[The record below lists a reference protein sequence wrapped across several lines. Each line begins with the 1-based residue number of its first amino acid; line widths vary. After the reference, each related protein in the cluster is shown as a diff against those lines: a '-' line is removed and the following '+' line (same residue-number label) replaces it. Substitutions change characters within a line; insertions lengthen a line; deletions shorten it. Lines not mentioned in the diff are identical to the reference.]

1 MALAT
6 FGAGCFWGV
15 EYFFRQIDGVINA
28 TSGYMGGD
36 VSKTRYEEVKAGD
49 TGHAE
54 VVQVEYD
61 ASVVSY
67 EELLAVFWSN
77 HNPTTLNQQ
86 GEDVG
91 HQYRSVIFYHNE
103 RQRELAEKSKQELIA
118 SGKWGE
124 RSVVTEIVEKQE
136 FIAAEDY
143 HQNYIIKND
152 LPSCHIS
159 F

>member
-15 EYFFRQIDGVINA
+15 EYFFRQINGVINA

-36 VSKTRYEEVKAGD
+36 VSKIRYEEVKTGD

-54 VVQVEYD
+54 VVCVEYD
-61 ASVVSY
+61 DSIVSY
-67 EELLAVFWSN
+67 DELLDVFWSN

-91 HQYRSVIFYHNE
+91 HQYRSVVFYHDE
-103 RQRELAEKSKQELIA
+103 LQRELAEKSKQELITN
-118 SGKWGE
+118 GKWGE
-124 RSVVTEIVEKQE
+124 RKIVTEIVEKQE